1 MQPAPGIVSHPGLFY
16 LHDLSSPSRTTA
28 FSVAGRLSF
37 RAPSISAKN
46 GIEPGNRLRHDGSI
60 EAKFIR
66 CRREKRMRKL
76 AVVVVSVALAFA
88 TGCATKAYVKSQVD
102 PLSERIGRIEA
113 RLDAIDAKLVQ
124 LSKDAEMA
132 KADHAAIEEAKG
144 MAQKAMDM
152 ANKAEAEAMRAG
164 ENAASAQA
172 AAERAEQA
180 AKAAEMAAAKTEKM
194 FRLQQKK

>member
-1 MQPAPGIVSHPGLFY
+1 MQPAPGIVSPPGLFY
-16 LHDLSSPSRTTA
+16 LHDLSSPFRATSL
-28 FSVAGRLSF
+28 SIDGPLSF
-37 RAPSISAKN
+37 RASSISAKN
-46 GIEPGNRLRHDGSI
+46 GIAPGNRLRHDDSI

-66 CRREKRMRKL
+66 CRREKHMRKL
-76 AVVVVSVALAFA
+76 AIVVVSVALAFA

>member
-1 MQPAPGIVSHPGLFY
+1 
-16 LHDLSSPSRTTA
+16 
-28 FSVAGRLSF
+28 
-37 RAPSISAKN
+37 
-46 GIEPGNRLRHDGSI
+46 
-60 EAKFIR
+60 
-66 CRREKRMRKL
+66 MRKL

-113 RLDAIDAKLVQ
+113 RLDAIDAKL
-124 LSKDAEMA
+124 AEMA

-144 MAQKAMDM
+144 MSQKAMDM

-180 AKAAEMAAAKTEKM
+180 AKAAEKAAAKTEKM

>member
-1 MQPAPGIVSHPGLFY
+1 MQPDPRIVSHSGLFY
-16 LHDLSSPSRTTA
+16 LHELSTPFRTTA
-28 FSVAGRLSF
+28 FSDNGRFSF
-37 RAPSISAKN
+37 RASSISGKN
-46 GIEPGNRLRHDGSI
+46 GIAPGNRLRHDGSI

-76 AVVVVSVALAFA
+76 AVVVISVALAFA

-102 PLSERIGRIEA
+102 PLSERIGRIET

-132 KADHAAIEEAKG
+132 KADHAAIEEAKS

-172 AAERAEQA
+172 AAERAE
-180 AKAAEMAAAKTEKM
+180 KAAAKVEKM

>member
-1 MQPAPGIVSHPGLFY
+1 
-16 LHDLSSPSRTTA
+16 
-28 FSVAGRLSF
+28 
-37 RAPSISAKN
+37 
-46 GIEPGNRLRHDGSI
+46 
-60 EAKFIR
+60 
-66 CRREKRMRKL
+66 MRKL
-76 AVVVVSVALAFA
+76 AIVVVSVALAFA
-88 TGCATKAYVKSQVD
+88 TGCATKAYVKSQTD
-102 PLSERIGRIEA
+102 PLSERIGRIET

-132 KADHAAIEEAKG
+132 KADHVAIEEAKG

-180 AKAAEMAAAKTEKM
+180 AKAAEKAAAKTEKM